1 MSKPPLAVAIVSGVY
16 IAAGVAGFVV
26 HGKELTTRS
35 AFQPDA
41 LWLVLVPLLAIVA
54 GVYMLLAR
62 NWARWLALAWM
73 LFHVV
78 LSAFHSLQQ
87 FAVHAVMLALFAYL
101 LLRPE
106 ATLYFRTRQQST
118 S

>member
-1 MSKPPLAVAIVSGVY
+1 MIKPPLPVAIVAGVY

-26 HGKELTTRS
+26 HGKELTARS
-35 AFQPDA
+35 AFQPDVP
-41 LWLVLVPLLAIVA
+41 WLVLVPLLAIVA

-101 LLRPE
+101 LFRPE
-106 ATLYFRTRQQST
+106 ATSYFRARHQTT
-118 S
+118 A